1 MEKLRKR
8 NMTDEK
14 ILYHKKG
21 NHWEIT
27 LSKTSKREKIE
38 GVIGLLIALITYFL
52 MK

>member
-1 MEKLRKR
+1 
-8 NMTDEK
+8 MTDEK

-21 NHWEIT
+21 KHWEIT

-38 GVIGLLIALITYFL
+38 GVIGLLVLIAIIAYFL

>member
-1 MEKLRKR
+1 
-8 NMTDEK
+8 MTDEK

-21 NHWEIT
+21 NHWEII

-38 GVIGLLIALITYFL
+38 GVIGLLILIALIAYFL

>member
-1 MEKLRKR
+1 
-8 NMTDEK
+8 MTDEK

-21 NHWEIT
+21 KHFEIT

-38 GVIGLLIALITYFL
+38 GVIGLFVLIAYFL